1 MTKVQIKDFPNY
13 FVDSV
18 GGVYSKFQKL
28 NPFKNQKGY
37 LIVTLRKDGKS
48 IRKRAHRLIAE
59 TFIPNPENKPQVN
72 HKNGIKTD
80 NRVENLEWATNSE
93 NQLHA
98 YRALNKKP
106 FWLGKQGKN
115 NPNSKPVLQLK
126 DNIVIAEF
134 PGILEA
140 ERATGIRS
148 QDIGRCCLG
157 KKWHKSAGGYQW
169 KYK

>member
-1 MTKVQIKDFPNY
+1 MNKVQIKGFPNY
-13 FVDSV
+13 FVDTI
-18 GGVYSKFQKL
+18 GDVYSKFQKL
-28 NPFKNQKGY
+28 NPYQNQKGY
-37 LIVTLRKDGKS
+37 LIVVLRKDGKS
-48 IRKRAHRLIAE
+48 IKKRVHRLIAE
-59 TFIPNPENKPQVN
+59 TFIPNPENKSQVN

-98 YRALNKKP
+98 YHILNKQP
-106 FWLGKQGKN
+106 FWLGKTGKD

-126 DNIVIAEF
+126 NNIVIAEF
-134 PGILEA
+134 SGILEA
-140 ERATGIRS
+140 ERKTGVHS

-157 KKWHKSAGGYQW
+157 KRNSAGGCQW